1 MSEEIEPADKTQYLE
16 AFADLRPDLF
26 FPQDWTP
33 EQKGRATEEM
43 SSRKTR
49 TAMYSSIPMQCNG
62 PACQP
67 AGTLVKTYYGD
78 IPIEDLDPSR
88 DLLVAWDRRQN
99 TIRGGHQN
107 GNVKGYSFVKAERQ
121 YTGVM
126 NEVCV
131 GDRFYQATHD
141 HLVPV
146 RWNDAAR
153 TKYAVYLMRKGDH
166 WRVGKTRL
174 LNSKGRFGVAA
185 RARCERADEFW
196 VLGVYDTDVEA
207 YLHEERFSLDL
218 KAPRSLFL
226 ATDRSKNNGFT
237 KWVTQE
243 QLDDHHAN
251 FAWSKEEMGVRLNEL
266 GLCVNC
272 SFWGQ
277 DTSSTGQ
284 VMVIRACNI
293 ISGCMETPTSKTDL
307 VNRAHKAV
315 WGTVHT
321 KWWTVEDLTVY
332 SLGVEKYKTYIAN
345 GLVTHNCPYAAV
357 CPLLA
362 ENNAPIGH
370 KCPIEMGI
378 VIEFG
383 NNLMREFGV
392 DPTNLVEVSMV
403 RDLVDFEVQYMR
415 AMKILAQEHFI
426 SEVPVGVDANGEV
439 IVGKQLHQAV
449 EYEEKI
455 LKRKERLLNAF
466 LATRE
471 ARTKAGQGQLDAS
484 VQVANLLDTVRE
496 HKARADKLALEK
508 LGVPTRDAYIE
519 ADAAAREEMGEES
532 DE

>member
-49 TAMYSSIPMQCNG
+49 TAMYSSIPMQCDG
-62 PACQP
+62 PA
-67 AGTLVKTYYGD
+67 
-78 IPIEDLDPSR
+78 
-88 DLLVAWDRRQN
+88 
-99 TIRGGHQN
+99 
-107 GNVKGYSFVKAERQ
+107 
-121 YTGVM
+121 
-126 NEVCV
+126 
-131 GDRFYQATHD
+131 
-141 HLVPV
+141 
-146 RWNDAAR
+146 
-153 TKYAVYLMRKGDH
+153 
-166 WRVGKTRL
+166 
-174 LNSKGRFGVAA
+174 
-185 RARCERADEFW
+185 
-196 VLGVYDTDVEA
+196 
-207 YLHEERFSLDL
+207 
-218 KAPRSLFL
+218 
-226 ATDRSKNNGFT
+226 
-237 KWVTQE
+237 
-243 QLDDHHAN
+243 
-251 FAWSKEEMGVRLNEL
+251 
-266 GLCVNC
+266 
-272 SFWGQ
+272 
-277 DTSSTGQ
+277 
-284 VMVIRACNI
+284 
-293 ISGCMETPTSKTDL
+293 
-307 VNRAHKAV
+307 
-315 WGTVHT
+315 
-321 KWWTVEDLTVY
+321 
-332 SLGVEKYKTYIAN
+332 
-345 GLVTHNCPYAAV
+345 CPYAAV

-362 ENNAPIGH
+362 DNNAPIGH

-496 HKARADKLALEK
+496 HKARADRIALEK
-508 LGVPTRDAYIE
+508 LGVPTKDAYIE
-519 ADAAAREEMGEES
+519 ADAAAREETGEES